1 MIANEVITLGAGVA
15 AVLCRG
21 RGHSNDARPFIIQ
34 TALTDLFIGGSGVT
48 ATNGIAIPATGF
60 YETDLIANEVL
71 YGFSATGGGV
81 KVMAGRSGSATEV
94 DN

>member
-15 AVLCRG
+15 AILCRG

-34 TALTDLFIGGSGVT
+34 SALADLFIGGSSVN
-48 ATNGIAIPATGF
+48 ATNGISVAANAQFPI
-60 YETDLIANEVL
+60 DLIANETL
-71 YGFSATGGGV
+71 YGFSAAGGAV
-81 KVMAGRSGSATEV
+81 KVMAGRSGSPTEV